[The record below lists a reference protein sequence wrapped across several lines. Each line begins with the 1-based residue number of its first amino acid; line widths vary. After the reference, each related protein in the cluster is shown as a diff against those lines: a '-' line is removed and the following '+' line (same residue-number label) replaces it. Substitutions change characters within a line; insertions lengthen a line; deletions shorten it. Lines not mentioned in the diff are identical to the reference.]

1 MINFALTLG
10 ELFINSTMKNNYILL
25 LALCTL
31 PLLSQAQQK
40 TYVPDDNFE
49 TWYELMG
56 YGDGILNDSIWTS
69 AIDTVKIV
77 GFGGTYDAT
86 GIEDFTAL
94 EEVFGFGSLTHLD
107 LSHNLNL
114 KRIHSDNTVLQSLNI
129 NNCTQL
135 EYLLCRNNNL
145 SNLDLS
151 DNINLK
157 TLICEENNLSNL
169 DLSTNINLESLSAYS
184 NPLIALNLS
193 ANINLTYIGLAWNH
207 QLTHLDITNNIN
219 LEEFYA
225 PDCSNLVVVDA
236 RNGNNSNFTTFSV
249 VDNPQ
254 LECVNVD
261 DSIYSNNTS
270 GWYYNGTT
278 YFSENCPTVDTIE
291 PIVPQEDKTLIKIV
305 DVLGR
310 ETKAVRNTLLFYIY
324 KDGSVEKKLIVN

>member
-1 MINFALTLG
+1 MRLKINIMNKITLG
-10 ELFINSTMKNNYILL
+10 LL
-25 LALCTL
+25 LVVAL

-49 TWYELMG
+49 SWLESMG
-56 YGDGILNDSIWTS
+56 YGDGSWGNLNDSVYTA
-69 AIDTVKIV
+69 AIDTVT
-77 GFGGTYDAT
+77 FLNFQYSDAT

-94 EEVFGFGSLTHLD
+94 EEVFQSGSLTHFD

-114 KRIHSDNTVLQSLNI
+114 KHVYVANGALQSINV

-135 EYLLCRNNNL
+135 DYLHCRNNNL

-305 DVLGR
+305 DILGR